1 MEHSIEIDGIIFTLL
16 YKSVADNLVY
26 KVIEKNAL
34 KWYRDKERPP
44 FVQNLRDIVQ
54 FKSNENGEEKI
65 LNAYR
70 SSSELGIWRLGY
82 LRTEDCGLKK
92 FELDYVQGTLLHH
105 LLQKF
110 INENF
115 IHLLTIPHEES
126 GTILMKEHA
135 INKQYL
141 KNNKYD
147 ELNSEEQ
154 EQFIKSHG
162 FIMLK
167 FPSIEE
173 EQEIDSISRKIQMVP
188 FSDITIKCH
197 NKVRERVI
205 NTELEGLSSK
215 IQSLYVIGTNN
226 FINSYIFEEPNENIR
241 SKISIYTINLQTESS
256 DNNVSLVYC
265 KYTLIYSGKESS
277 GFYGI
282 ALLKTNESKVN
293 KYGIYEKF
301 IDGGIFICKPV
312 SYLSTC
318 DMDEEE
324 LGKKMCSKRYI
335 YVGDRYTNIFP
346 YSVLDGLSIE
356 SGGKKRLKKRSKKR
370 SNKRSKKRT
379 KKSKK

>member
-1 MEHSIEIDGIIFTLL
+1 MNLDDATLYKIKSIEGVTGV
-16 YKSVADNLVY
+16 S
-26 KVIEKNAL
+26 KVIEEKAL
-34 KWYRDKERPP
+34 KWYRDKDRPP
-44 FVQNLRDIVQ
+44 FVGNFRDIVQ

-105 LLQKF
+105 LLQKI

-115 IHLLTIPHEES
+115 INLPTIPHETS
-126 GTILMKEHA
+126 GTILMKEHVS
-135 INKQYL
+135 NKQYL
-141 KNNKYD
+141 TKKNYY

-173 EQEIDSISRKIQMVP
+173 EEEIDSISRKVQMVP

-197 NKVRERVI
+197 NKVKEREI
-205 NTELEGLSSK
+205 NTQLEDLSSK
-215 IQSLYVIGTNN
+215 IQSVYVIGRNN
-226 FINSYIFEEPNENIR
+226 FINSYDFEEVNENIR
-241 SKISIYTINLQTESS
+241 STISIYTINLNTELL
-256 DNNVSLVYC
+256 DNNVTLVYC
-265 KYTLIYSGKESS
+265 KYKLIYNSKESS
-277 GFYGI
+277 GYYGI
-282 ALLKTNESKVN
+282 ALLKTNDSKVN

-301 IDGGIFICKPV
+301 IDSGIFICKPV

-324 LGKKMCSKRYI
+324 LEKKRCSKTYI
-335 YVGDRYTNIFP
+335 YVGDRYTNIYP

-356 SGGKKRLKKRSKKR
+356 SGGKKRYKKRSKKR
-370 SNKRSKKRT
+370 SKKRYK
-379 KKSKK
+379 KKSKKSKK